1 MIEEVSGD
9 VSGEV
14 SGEVSDEVSEVSGE
28 MNQEVSEE
36 VSGELLT
43 WCNLLRG
50 QLHRSTD
57 FLINII
63 YLYICHVIVV
73 CCMF

>member
-1 MIEEVSGD
+1 M
-9 VSGEV
+9 SGEV
-14 SGEVSDEVSEVSGE
+14 SGKVSEEVSGE
-28 MNQEVSEE
+28 VTEVSEE

-63 YLYICHVIVV
+63 YLYIFLLH
-73 CCMF
+73 

>member
-1 MIEEVSGD
+1 MSGEVSEK

-14 SGEVSDEVSEVSGE
+14 SEEVSGE
-28 MNQEVSEE
+28 VTEGVTEVSEE

-50 QLHRSTD
+50 QLHRSTY

-63 YLYICHVIVV
+63 YLYICHVIINN
-73 CCMF
+73 M

>member
-1 MIEEVSGD
+1 MSGEVREKVSGK

-14 SGEVSDEVSEVSGE
+14 SEEVSGE
-28 MNQEVSEE
+28 VTEGVTEVSEE

-63 YLYICHVIVV
+63 YLYIFLLH
-73 CCMF
+73 

>member
-1 MIEEVSGD
+1 MSGEVSGK

-14 SGEVSDEVSEVSGE
+14 SEEVSGE
-28 MNQEVSEE
+28 VTEGVTE

-63 YLYICHVIVV
+63 YLYIFLLH
-73 CCMF
+73 

>member
-1 MIEEVSGD
+1 M
-9 VSGEV
+9 SGEV
-14 SGEVSDEVSEVSGE
+14 TEGVT
-28 MNQEVSEE
+28 EVSEE

-63 YLYICHVIVV
+63 YLYIFLLH
-73 CCMF
+73 

>member
-1 MIEEVSGD
+1 MSGEVSEK

-14 SGEVSDEVSEVSGE
+14 SEEVTEGVT
-28 MNQEVSEE
+28 EVSEE

-63 YLYICHVIVV
+63 YLYIFLLH
-73 CCMF
+73 

>member
-1 MIEEVSGD
+1 MSGEVSEKVSGK

-14 SGEVSDEVSEVSGE
+14 SEEVSGE
-28 MNQEVSEE
+28 VTEVSEE

-63 YLYICHVIVV
+63 YLYIFLLH
-73 CCMF
+73 

>member
-1 MIEEVSGD
+1 MSGEVSE
-9 VSGEV
+9 EV
-14 SGEVSDEVSEVSGE
+14 SGEVTEGVTEVSG
-28 MNQEVSEE
+28 EVSEE

-63 YLYICHVIVV
+63 YLYIFLLH
-73 CCMF
+73 

>member
-1 MIEEVSGD
+1 MSGEVSEGVTEVSGE
-9 VSGEV
+9 VNQEV
-14 SGEVSDEVSEVSGE
+14 SGEVSEEVSG
-28 MNQEVSEE
+28 E